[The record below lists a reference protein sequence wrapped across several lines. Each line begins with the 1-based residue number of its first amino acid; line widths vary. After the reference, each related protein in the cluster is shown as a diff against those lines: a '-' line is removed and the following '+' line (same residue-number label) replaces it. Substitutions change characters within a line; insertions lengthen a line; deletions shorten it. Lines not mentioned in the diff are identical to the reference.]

1 MSLHF
6 YAYARKGY
14 EFIDDIA
21 SALNTGDTDKAGRLT
36 RCVLRALRNQLSMD
50 DSFRLVGQLP
60 MALKAVYVDGW
71 KGNTTGDATKKE
83 ADFIS
88 EVVREDANSAWRDFT
103 NEEEVKEVVTAVIKV
118 LSKHIGPDEVA
129 HILPLLPP
137 TLRQELHH
145 DLKIK

>member
-21 SALNTGDTDKAGRLT
+21 SALNIGDTDKAGRLT
-36 RCVLRALRNQLSMD
+36 RCVLRALRNQLSMS

-71 KGNTTGDATKKE
+71 KWDTAGESTKQN

-88 EVVREDANSAWRDFT
+88 EVVREDANSAWRDFS
-103 NEEEVKEVVTAVIKV
+103 NEQEVKEVITAVFKV
-118 LSKHIGPDEVA
+118 LSKHIGTEEVA
-129 HILPLLPP
+129 HIAPLLP
-137 TLRQELHH
+137 LSLQQELHL
-145 DLKIK
+145 DLKVR